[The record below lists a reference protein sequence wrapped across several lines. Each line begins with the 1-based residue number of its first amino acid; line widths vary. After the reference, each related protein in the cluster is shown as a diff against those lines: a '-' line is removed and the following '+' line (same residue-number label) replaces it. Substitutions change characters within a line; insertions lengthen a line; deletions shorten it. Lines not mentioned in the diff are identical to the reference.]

1 MQPPPT
7 KADIKKPYIN
17 TIRMGPVSA
26 PMNKARP
33 LAASNSESG
42 EVVLTNVEGQDC
54 SQAFSGLPLVPRP
67 IGRPIPLSTA
77 QQQVWLHGQLAP
89 EVPLYNEVLILERVG
104 SLNRGILEQTFKEI
118 IRRHEALRTTFAVE
132 DGSPAQVVAAHYDF
146 ELPVTD
152 LSGVPGD
159 KQEAS
164 VLAIA
169 TEEVRRPF
177 DLPKRPP
184 VRARLLRLSAEKHI
198 LVVTLHTIIA
208 DEGSLGILAYEL
220 ATIYAAYSAGEPSPL
235 PDLRIQYGDYAH
247 GQRDWL
253 QGDILAQHVSYW
265 RKRLVDIPVLELP
278 TDRPRPPVQKF
289 HGARESVQLS
299 KSLSVSLQELSD
311 LEGVSLFVTLLAAFQ
326 TLLTRYT
333 GQRDTVVGSIVPGR
347 EAVTEG
353 LIGLFAHTV
362 LIRAEVEREGTFR
375 ELLWRV
381 RDLSSSDCEYQ
392 NMPVDRLVGALQSE
406 RDLSRNPLFQVL
418 FSHTASTS
426 LSQPGWEIVNCEL
439 DSGTA
444 KVDLQLQVYD
454 RPNGIFARFVY
465 NSDIFDA
472 GTIRRMADHFQTLI
486 EGVVSDPDQRLSELP
501 LLSQA
506 ETHQLL
512 TGWNNTRTDYPKDSQ
527 LHHLFEAQA
536 ERTPKATAVVFE
548 DKQLTYG
555 ELNRRANQL
564 ARHLVKLGVGPDV
577 LVGIFV
583 DRSLEMVVGLLGI
596 LKAGGAY
603 VPLDPAF
610 PGDRIAFM
618 LEDSEVAVLL
628 TQRHLLDSIPDN
640 RAKVVVL
647 DADWNEIAKEDA
659 DNPVSRYEAANLAY
673 VIYTSGSTGKPK
685 GVQISHRAV
694 VNFMT
699 SMRHEPGMTELD
711 RLLSVTTLSFDIA
724 GLEIYLPLIVGA
736 SVEIVSREVSSD
748 GYQLLSKLASS
759 GATVMQATP
768 ATWRMLMEAGWKG
781 TPHLKVLCGG
791 EAISRKLATQ
801 LLQRCG
807 SLWNMYGPTETTI
820 WSTCSKIESEQATI
834 VIGRPIANTD
844 IFILDELLQPVPI
857 GVAGELH
864 IGGDGLA
871 RGYLKRPDLTAEK
884 FIASPFAQSPGER
897 IYKTGDLARYLPNGD
912 IECLGRIDHQVK
924 LRGFR
929 IELGDIEAALRQH
942 PGVND
947 TVVVAREDTPGD
959 KRLVAYFVPS
969 QQTAPTTGE
978 LRDFLK
984 EKLPE
989 YMVPSAFVT
998 LDAMPLTPNGK
1009 VNRRALPAPE
1019 HTNLATEESFVA
1031 PKDDLESQLVAIWEG
1046 VLGVRPIGIRHS
1058 FFELGGNSLI
1068 AVRLMHRV
1076 EQAFGKHLSIAT
1088 LFQAPTIEQLS
1099 GILRQRGWSPAW
1111 SSLVPIQTGGPNP
1124 PFFCVHGVGGNV
1136 LRFYGLA
1143 QHLGSDQPFY
1153 ALQAQ
1158 GLNADYPCHIRAEEM
1173 AAHYLKEVRSVQS
1186 QGPYFLGGYSFGGMI
1201 ALEMAQQLIAQ
1212 GEEPPLLVLFDTLCM
1227 ASQGN
1232 GFSYKLKSLSSPLL
1246 KMLETSGSERWA
1258 YLSRVVTAPV
1268 RAVQWG
1274 LHVATLPSRVRKVR
1288 KACLNAA
1295 KHYVPQ
1301 AYPGRVILFRSSS
1314 EPLGGLSDPYAGW
1327 SEYVTNGLDVREV
1340 RSNHDNIL
1348 LEPQVR
1354 CVAEQLR
1361 ACLNDAQ
1368 AASQA
1373 SRQPHAINT
1382 ADERAQLSA

>member
-1 MQPPPT
+1 
-7 KADIKKPYIN
+7 
-17 TIRMGPVSA
+17 
-26 PMNKARP
+26 MNNHKARP
-33 LAASNSESG
+33 LGASNSESG
-42 EVVLTNVEGQDC
+42 ELLLTNVEGEDV
-54 SQAFSGLPLVPRP
+54 SLGFSEFPLVPRP
-67 IGRPIPLSTA
+67 TGGPVPLSTA
-77 QQQVWLHGQLAP
+77 QQQVWLHGQLVP
-89 EVPLYNEVLILERVG
+89 EVPLYNEVLILERMG
-104 SLNRGILEQTFKEI
+104 SLNREILEQSFQEI

-132 DGSPAQVVAAHYDF
+132 DGSPAQVIAEHCDF
-146 ELPVTD
+146 ELSVTD
-152 LSGVPGD
+152 LSGEPSD

-164 VLAIA
+164 ILAIA
-169 TEEVRRPF
+169 TGEVRQPF
-177 DLPKRPP
+177 DLAKRPP
-184 VRARLLRLSAEKHI
+184 IRARLLRRSAQNHI
-198 LVVTLHTIIA
+198 LIVTLHTIIA
-208 DEGSLGILAYEL
+208 DEGSLNILAREL
-220 ATIYAAYSAGEPSPL
+220 ATLYEAYSAGEPSPL

-247 GQRDWL
+247 WQRGWL
-253 QGDILAQHVSYW
+253 EGDVLQQHISYW
-265 RKRLVDIPVLELP
+265 RERLVDIPVLDLP
-278 TDRPRPPVQKF
+278 TDRPRPPVQGF
-289 HGARESVQLS
+289 RGGRESVQLS
-299 KSLSVSLQELSD
+299 QSLSVSLKELSD

-326 TLLTRYT
+326 TLLSRYT
-333 GQRDTVVGSIVPGR
+333 GQRDMVVGSIVPGR
-347 EAVTEG
+347 EAVTED

-362 LIRAEVEREGTFR
+362 LIRAETEREGTFR
-375 ELLWRV
+375 ELLWRI
-381 RDLSSSDCEYQ
+381 RDLSNRDCEYQ
-392 NMPVDRLVGALQSE
+392 NMPVDRLVGELQSE

-418 FSHTASTS
+418 FSLTASTS
-426 LSQPGWEIVNCEL
+426 LAQPGWEIVNCEV

-454 RPNGIFARFVY
+454 RPNGIFAGFIY

-472 GTIRRMADHFQTLI
+472 GTIRRMAHHFHTVL
-486 EGVVSDPDQRLSELP
+486 EGIVSNPDQRLSELP
-501 LLSQA
+501 LLSPA
-506 ETHQLL
+506 ESHQLL
-512 TGWNNTRTDYPKDSQ
+512 TEWNNTRTDYPRDSQ

-536 ERTPKATAVVFE
+536 ERTPNATGVVFGDE
-548 DKQLTYG
+548 QLTYR

-564 ARHLVKLGVGPDV
+564 AHHLVKLGVGPDV

-610 PGDRIAFM
+610 PAERIAFM
-618 LEDSEVAVLL
+618 VQDSEVAVLL
-628 TQRHLLDSIPDN
+628 TQRHLVDSIPDN

-647 DADWNEIAKEDA
+647 DADWNEIAKEDT
-659 DNPVSRYEAANLAY
+659 DNPVDRGNAENLAY

-685 GVQISHRAV
+685 GVQIPHGAV

-699 SMRHEPGMTELD
+699 SMRQAPGMIEAD

-781 TPHLKVLCGG
+781 TPQLKILCGG

-857 GVAGELH
+857 GVSGELH

-884 FIASPFAQSPGER
+884 FIASPFAHNPGAR

-929 IELGDIEAALRQH
+929 IELGDIESALRQH
-942 PGVND
+942 SGVDD

-984 EKLPE
+984 EKLPD

-998 LDAMPLTPNGK
+998 LEAMPLTPNGK

-1019 HTNLATEESFVA
+1019 HTSLAPEENFAA
-1031 PKDDLESQLVAIWEG
+1031 PKDDLESQLVAIWES
-1046 VLGVRPIGIRHS
+1046 VLGVRPIGVRHS
-1058 FFELGGNSLI
+1058 FFELGGDSLV

-1099 GILRQRGWSPAW
+1099 GILRQKGWSPAW
-1111 SSLVPIQTGGPNP
+1111 SSLVPIQTGGPNH

-1143 QHLGSDQPFY
+1143 QQLGSDQPFY

-1158 GLNADYPCHIRAEEM
+1158 GLNANYPCHTRAEEM

-1212 GEEPPLLVLFDTLCM
+1212 GEEPPLVVLFDTFC
-1227 ASQGN
+1227 SPPQTN
-1232 GFSYKLKSLSSPLL
+1232 GVSRKLGSLSSPLL
-1246 KMLETSGSERWA
+1246 KMLGTSGSERWA
-1258 YLSRVVTAPV
+1258 YLSRVATAPL
-1268 RAVQWG
+1268 RAIQWG

-1288 KACLNAA
+1288 NACISAV
-1295 KHYVPQ
+1295 KYYMPQ
-1301 AYPGRVILFRSSS
+1301 AYPGRVILFRSNG

-1327 SEYVTNGLDVREV
+1327 SEYVTNGLEICEV
-1340 RSNHDNIL
+1340 KSNHDNML

-1354 CVAEQLR
+1354 FVAEQLR
-1361 ACLNDAQ
+1361 ALLNEAQ
-1368 AASQA
+1368 AAEEN
-1373 SRQPHAINT
+1373 RQPQTIKA
-1382 ADERAQLSA
+1382 ADESAQLSA